1 MAKTS
6 MIEREKKRKYDVR
19 VRNRCKKC
27 GRPRGYYRR
36 FGLCRICL
44 REMALKG
51 EIPGLTKSSW

>member
-1 MAKTS
+1 MAKKS
-6 MIEREKKRKYDVR
+6 MISRESKRKYDVR

>member
-1 MAKTS
+1 MAKKS
-6 MIEREKKRKYDVR
+6 MIEREKNRKYEVR

-27 GRPRGYYRR
+27 GRARGYYRR

-51 EIPGLTKSSW
+51 ELPGVTKSSW